1 MEFRQIHTHT
11 HISHGCFLSL
21 RHSGASRQ
29 TGDSIECTMPAALHA
44 STEAVALCVE
54 FEKLPCQSPLLST
67 TYTYEKNPTI
77 SFIKPTKSYLR
88 SVSRM

>member
-1 MEFRQIHTHT
+1 
-11 HISHGCFLSL
+11 
-21 RHSGASRQ
+21 
-29 TGDSIECTMPAALHA
+29 MPAALHA